1 MYTYHKVNKY
11 FFLTD
16 CINEKV
22 KNKIINF
29 KNLNIIYYNQEEIK
43 EKKIDIEKYNEVYIF
58 CKKNKIP
65 IYITN
70 SIKSLLKLK
79 ANGVF
84 ITSQN
89 KYSIYPKIKNKID
102 YMCVT

>member
-43 EKKIDIEKYNEVYIF
+43 EKKIDIEKYMRFTFFV
-58 CKKNKIP
+58 KKTKYP
-65 IYITN
+65 
-70 SIKSLLKLK
+70 
-79 ANGVF
+79 F
-84 ITSQN
+84 I
-89 KYSIYPKIKNKID
+89 
-102 YMCVT
+102 